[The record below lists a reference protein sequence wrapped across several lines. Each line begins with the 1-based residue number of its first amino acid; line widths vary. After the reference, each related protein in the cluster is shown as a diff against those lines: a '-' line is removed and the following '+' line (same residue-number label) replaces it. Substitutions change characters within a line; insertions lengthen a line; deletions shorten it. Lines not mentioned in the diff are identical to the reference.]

1 MPPREPAGR
10 SGVGAQSA
18 LEHLD
23 NNKQQDAAEQLRLR
37 RAGHTILV
45 VDDHPPMLYAT
56 AKALRIAGFQVVE
69 ADTGSEAVRLAS
81 EVSAVVLDVNLPDVN
96 GIEAM
101 QRIRRNAGVRTPV
114 ILTSAVY
121 VDELHRDVGL
131 NAGADAYLVAPLS
144 HVTLLETLDQLL

>member
-1 MPPREPAGR
+1 
-10 SGVGAQSA
+10 
-18 LEHLD
+18 
-23 NNKQQDAAEQLRLR
+23 
-37 RAGHTILV
+37 
-45 VDDHPPMLYAT
+45 MLYAT
-56 AKALRIAGFQVVE
+56 AKALRVAGFQVVE

-81 EVSAVVLDVNLPDVN
+81 EVSAVVLDVNLPDLN

-101 QRIRRNAGVRTPV
+101 QTIRRNAGVRTPV